1 MLIDLHA
8 HSSGISRCCQI
19 PAEEVLKTA
28 KEYGIDGIVLTN
40 HYQKS
45 YLQNDDA
52 DAFAKAYVEE
62 FHYTE
67 KIAEELG
74 MKVFFGVEVTTELY
88 KNVHMLVYGV
98 SEKFVLE
105 NPRVFE
111 LDQEEL
117 YKLVKA
123 YGGVLVQAHPFRNGC
138 TVLDTAYLDGVEIN
152 CHPLYGN
159 SYQKELMEIAAE
171 NKLLLTCGGDY
182 HADTYRAH
190 CGMYL
195 PDDIGN
201 NNELRDYLLDTKEVK
216 LCIHEPNEETS
227 ADVSVNLTR

>member
-74 MKVFFGVEVTTELY
+74 LKVFFGVEVTTELY

-111 LDQEEL
+111 LNQEEL
-117 YKLVKA
+117 YKLVKV

-159 SYQKELMEIAAE
+159 SYQKDLMEIAAE

-195 PDDIGN
+195 PDDIGD

-227 ADVSVNLTR
+227 ADISVNLTR

>member
-111 LDQEEL
+111 LNQEEL
-117 YKLVKA
+117 YKLVKV

-159 SYQKELMEIAAE
+159 SYQKDLMEIAAE

-182 HADTYRAH
+182 HADTYRPH

>member
-88 KNVHMLVYGV
+88 KNVHMLGYGV

-111 LDQEEL
+111 LNQEEL
-117 YKLVKA
+117 YKLVKV

-227 ADVSVNLTR
+227 ADVSVDLTR

>member
-111 LDQEEL
+111 LNQEEL

-123 YGGVLVQAHPFRNGC
+123 YCGVLAQAHPFRNGC

-159 SYQKELMEIAAE
+159 SYQKDLMEIAAE

>member
-98 SEKFVLE
+98 PEKFVLE

-111 LDQEEL
+111 LNQEEL
-117 YKLVKA
+117 YKLVKV

-159 SYQKELMEIAAE
+159 SYQKDLMEIAAE

>member
-67 KIAEELG
+67 EIAEELG

-111 LDQEEL
+111 LNQEEL

-159 SYQKELMEIAAE
+159 SYQKELIEIAAE

-216 LCIHEPNEETS
+216 LCIHEPNKETS

>member
-74 MKVFFGVEVTTELY
+74 LKVFFGVEVTSELY

-117 YKLVKA
+117 YKLVKI

-159 SYQKELMEIAAE
+159 SYQKDLMEIAAE

-195 PDDIGN
+195 PDNICN
-201 NNELRDYLLDTKEVK
+201 NTELRDFLLETKEVK
-216 LCIHEPNEETS
+216 LCIHEPDEETS
-227 ADVSVNLTR
+227 VDVSVNLTR